1 VRISEAGPGSP
12 REARAEVVRAPGRSA
27 ALATAIRRADRRMRS
42 RTNGSRMR
50 ALRFILPA
58 AVFAVIAWF
67 LLAGLD
73 RNPRDIPSPLIGKP
87 APDFSLPVTHDLAR
101 TWSPQSLRGKVWL
114 LNVWGSWCAACQVE
128 HPVLNDLARTGEIPI
143 IGLAWKDMPENSI
156 AWLRKLGNPY
166 SVVVSDVQGR
176 VGIDYGVYGAPE
188 TFLIDGA
195 GIIRYKHVGP
205 VTPELLQRKLL
216 PLARELAAS

>member
-1 VRISEAGPGSP
+1 
-12 REARAEVVRAPGRSA
+12 
-27 ALATAIRRADRRMRS
+27 
-42 RTNGSRMR
+42 MR
-50 ALRFILPA
+50 ALRFIVPV

-73 RNPRDIPSPLIGKP
+73 RNPREIPSPLIGKP

-101 TWSPQSLRGKVWL
+101 TWSPQALRGKVWL

-195 GIIRYKHVGP
+195 GVIRYKHVGP
-205 VTPELLQRKLL
+205 VTPELLQQKLL

>member
-1 VRISEAGPGSP
+1 
-12 REARAEVVRAPGRSA
+12 
-27 ALATAIRRADRRMRS
+27 
-42 RTNGSRMR
+42 MR

-58 AVFAVIAWF
+58 VVFAVIAWF

-73 RNPRDIPSPLIGKP
+73 RNPREIPSPLIGKP
-87 APDFSLPVTHDLAR
+87 APDFSLPLTHELAR

-114 LNVWGSWCAACQVE
+114 LNVWGSWCAACQIE
-128 HPVLNDLARTGEIPI
+128 HPVLNDLARSGEIPI
-143 IGLAWKDMPENSI
+143 VGLAWKDMPENSI
-156 AWLRKLGNPY
+156 AWLRRFGNPY

-195 GIIRYKHVGP
+195 GVIRFKHVGP
-205 VTPELLQRKLL
+205 VTPELLQTKLL

>member
-1 VRISEAGPGSP
+1 
-12 REARAEVVRAPGRSA
+12 
-27 ALATAIRRADRRMRS
+27 MR
-42 RTNGSRMR
+42 T
-50 ALRFILPA
+50 LRFVLPA

-101 TWSPQSLRGKVWL
+101 TWSPHSLRGKVWL
-114 LNVWGSWCAACQVE
+114 LNVWGSWCSACQVE

-156 AWLRKLGNPY
+156 AWLQRLGNPY
-166 SVVVSDVQGR
+166 SVVVSDVKGR

-205 VTPELLQRKLL
+205 VTPELLQHKLL

>member
-1 VRISEAGPGSP
+1 
-12 REARAEVVRAPGRSA
+12 
-27 ALATAIRRADRRMRS
+27 
-42 RTNGSRMR
+42 MR

>member
-1 VRISEAGPGSP
+1 
-12 REARAEVVRAPGRSA
+12 
-27 ALATAIRRADRRMRS
+27 MK
-42 RTNGSRMR
+42 

-58 AVFAVIAWF
+58 VVFAVIAWF

-101 TWSPQSLRGKVWL
+101 TWSPQALRGKVWL
-114 LNVWGSWCAACQVE
+114 LNVWGSWCSACQVE
-128 HPVLNDLARTGEIPI
+128 HPVLNDLARSGEIPI
-143 IGLAWKDMPENSI
+143 VGLAWKDMPENSI
-156 AWLRKLGNPY
+156 AWLRRLGNPY

-205 VTPELLQRKLL
+205 VTPELLQQKLL

>member
-1 VRISEAGPGSP
+1 
-12 REARAEVVRAPGRSA
+12 
-27 ALATAIRRADRRMRS
+27 MRS
-42 RTNGSRMR
+42 
-50 ALRFILPA
+50 LRFVLPA

-73 RNPRDIPSPLIGKP
+73 RNPRDIPSPLIGKS

-101 TWSPQSLRGKVWL
+101 EWSPQALRGQVWL
-114 LNVWGSWCAACQVE
+114 LNVWGSWCAACQIE
-128 HPVLNDLARTGEIPI
+128 HPVLNDLARTGELPI
-143 IGLAWKDMPENSI
+143 VGLAWKDMPENSI
-156 AWLRKLGNPY
+156 AWLRRFGNPY
-166 SVVVSDVQGR
+166 SVVISDVQGR

-195 GIIRYKHVGP
+195 GVIRFKHVGP
-205 VTPELLQRKLL
+205 ITPELLQTKLL

>member
-1 VRISEAGPGSP
+1 
-12 REARAEVVRAPGRSA
+12 
-27 ALATAIRRADRRMRS
+27 
-42 RTNGSRMR
+42 MR
-50 ALRFILPA
+50 ALRFLLPA

-73 RNPRDIPSPLIGKP
+73 RNPREIPSPLIGKP

-101 TWSPQSLRGKVWL
+101 SWSPQALRGKVWL

-128 HPVLNDLARTGEIPI
+128 HPVLNDLARTGEITI
-143 IGLAWKDMPENSI
+143 IGLAWKDMPENSL
-156 AWLRKLGNPY
+156 AWLRRLGNPY

-205 VTPELLQRKLL
+205 VTPELLKNKLL

>member
-1 VRISEAGPGSP
+1 
-12 REARAEVVRAPGRSA
+12 
-27 ALATAIRRADRRMRS
+27 
-42 RTNGSRMR
+42 MR

-58 AVFAVIAWF
+58 VVFAVIAWF

-101 TWSPQSLRGKVWL
+101 TWSPQALRGKVWL
-114 LNVWGSWCAACQVE
+114 LNVWGSWCSACQVE
-128 HPVLNDLARTGEIPI
+128 HPLLNDLARSGEIPI
-143 IGLAWKDMPENSI
+143 VGLAWKDMPENSI
-156 AWLRKLGNPY
+156 AWLRRLGNPY

-205 VTPELLQRKLL
+205 VTPELLQQKLL

>member
-1 VRISEAGPGSP
+1 
-12 REARAEVVRAPGRSA
+12 
-27 ALATAIRRADRRMRS
+27 
-42 RTNGSRMR
+42 MR
-50 ALRFILPA
+50 ALRFILPV

-73 RNPRDIPSPLIGKP
+73 RNPREIPSPLIGKA
-87 APDFSLPVTHDLAR
+87 APEFSLPLTHELAR
-101 TWSPQSLRGKVWL
+101 NWSPDALRGKVWL

-143 IGLAWKDMPENSI
+143 VGLAWKDMPENSI
-156 AWLRKLGNPY
+156 AWLRRFGNPY

-195 GIIRYKHVGP
+195 GIIRFKHVGP
-205 VTPELLQRKLL
+205 VTPELLQTKVL
-216 PLARELAAS
+216 PLARQLAAS

>member
-1 VRISEAGPGSP
+1 
-12 REARAEVVRAPGRSA
+12 
-27 ALATAIRRADRRMRS
+27 
-42 RTNGSRMR
+42 MR
-50 ALRFILPA
+50 ALRFIVPV
-58 AVFAVIAWF
+58 AVFAIIAWF

-73 RNPRDIPSPLIGKP
+73 RNPREIPSPLIGKP

-101 TWSPQSLRGKVWL
+101 TWSPQALRGKVWL

-128 HPVLNDLARTGEIPI
+128 HPVLNDLARTGEIPL

-205 VTPELLQRKLL
+205 VTPELLQQKLL

>member
-1 VRISEAGPGSP
+1 
-12 REARAEVVRAPGRSA
+12 
-27 ALATAIRRADRRMRS
+27 
-42 RTNGSRMR
+42 MR

-73 RNPRDIPSPLIGKP
+73 RNPREIPSPLIGKP
-87 APDFSLPVTHDLAR
+87 APEFSLPVTHDLAR

>member
-1 VRISEAGPGSP
+1 
-12 REARAEVVRAPGRSA
+12 
-27 ALATAIRRADRRMRS
+27 
-42 RTNGSRMR
+42 MR

-73 RNPRDIPSPLIGKP
+73 RNPREIPSPLIGKP

-101 TWSPQSLRGKVWL
+101 TWSPQALRGKVWL
-114 LNVWGSWCAACQVE
+114 LNVWGSWCAACQIE

-143 IGLAWKDMPENSI
+143 VGLAWKDMPENSI
-156 AWLRKLGNPY
+156 AWLRRLGNPY
-166 SVVVSDVQGR
+166 SVVVSDLQGR

-195 GIIRYKHVGP
+195 GIIRFKHVGP
-205 VTPELLQRKLL
+205 VTPELLQTKLL

>member
-1 VRISEAGPGSP
+1 
-12 REARAEVVRAPGRSA
+12 
-27 ALATAIRRADRRMRS
+27 
-42 RTNGSRMR
+42 MR

-101 TWSPQSLRGKVWL
+101 TWSPQALRGKVWL
-114 LNVWGSWCAACQVE
+114 LNVWGSWCSACQVE

-143 IGLAWKDMPENSI
+143 VGLAWKDMPENSI
-156 AWLRKLGNPY
+156 AWLRRLGNPY

-195 GIIRYKHVGP
+195 GVIRYKHVGP
-205 VTPELLQRKLL
+205 VTPELLQQKLL

>member
-1 VRISEAGPGSP
+1 
-12 REARAEVVRAPGRSA
+12 
-27 ALATAIRRADRRMRS
+27 
-42 RTNGSRMR
+42 MR

-73 RNPRDIPSPLIGKP
+73 RNPREIPSPLIGKP

-101 TWSPQSLRGKVWL
+101 TWSPQALRGKVWL
-114 LNVWGSWCAACQVE
+114 LNVWGSWCAACQIE

-143 IGLAWKDMPENSI
+143 VGLAWKDMPENSI
-156 AWLRKLGNPY
+156 AWLRRLGNPY

-188 TFLIDGA
+188 TFLIAGA
-195 GIIRYKHVGP
+195 GIIRFKHVGP
-205 VTPELLQRKLL
+205 VTPELLQTKLL

>member
-1 VRISEAGPGSP
+1 
-12 REARAEVVRAPGRSA
+12 
-27 ALATAIRRADRRMRS
+27 
-42 RTNGSRMR
+42 MR

-58 AVFAVIAWF
+58 AIFAVIAWF

-73 RNPRDIPSPLIGKP
+73 RNPREIPSPLIGKP
-87 APDFSLPVTHDLAR
+87 APEFSLPLTHELAR
-101 TWSPQSLRGKVWL
+101 TWSPQALRGKVWL
-114 LNVWGSWCAACQVE
+114 LNVWGSWCAACQIE
-128 HPVLNDLARTGEIPI
+128 HPVLNDLARSGEIPI
-143 IGLAWKDMPENSI
+143 VGLAWKDMPENSI
-156 AWLRKLGNPY
+156 AWLRRFGNPY

-195 GIIRYKHVGP
+195 VIIRYKHVGP
-205 VTPELLQRKLL
+205 VTPELLQTKLL

>member
-1 VRISEAGPGSP
+1 
-12 REARAEVVRAPGRSA
+12 
-27 ALATAIRRADRRMRS
+27 
-42 RTNGSRMR
+42 MR

-58 AVFAVIAWF
+58 VVFAVIAWF

-73 RNPRDIPSPLIGKP
+73 RNPREIPSPLIGKP
-87 APDFSLPVTHDLAR
+87 APDFSLPVTHELAR

-114 LNVWGSWCAACQVE
+114 LNVWGSWCAACQIE
-128 HPVLNDLARTGEIPI
+128 HPVLNDLARSGEIPI
-143 IGLAWKDMPENSI
+143 VGLAWKDMPENSI
-156 AWLRKLGNPY
+156 AWLRRFGNPY

-195 GIIRYKHVGP
+195 GIIRFKHVGP
-205 VTPELLQRKLL
+205 ITPELLQTKLL

>member
-1 VRISEAGPGSP
+1 
-12 REARAEVVRAPGRSA
+12 
-27 ALATAIRRADRRMRS
+27 
-42 RTNGSRMR
+42 MR

-73 RNPRDIPSPLIGKP
+73 RNPREIPSPLIGKP

-101 TWSPQSLRGKVWL
+101 TWSPQALRGKVWL
-114 LNVWGSWCAACQVE
+114 LNVWGSWCAACQIE

-143 IGLAWKDMPENSI
+143 VGLAWKDMPENSI
-156 AWLRKLGNPY
+156 AWLRRLGNPY

-195 GIIRYKHVGP
+195 GIIRFKHVGP
-205 VTPELLQRKLL
+205 VTPELLQTKLL

>member
-1 VRISEAGPGSP
+1 
-12 REARAEVVRAPGRSA
+12 
-27 ALATAIRRADRRMRS
+27 
-42 RTNGSRMR
+42 MR
-50 ALRFILPA
+50 ALRFIVPV

-73 RNPRDIPSPLIGKP
+73 RNPREIPSPLIGKP

-101 TWSPQSLRGKVWL
+101 TWSPQALRGKVWL

-128 HPVLNDLARTGEIPI
+128 HPVLNDLARSGEIPI

-205 VTPELLQRKLL
+205 VTPELLQQKLL

>member
-1 VRISEAGPGSP
+1 
-12 REARAEVVRAPGRSA
+12 
-27 ALATAIRRADRRMRS
+27 
-42 RTNGSRMR
+42 MR
-50 ALRFILPA
+50 ALRFVLPA

-73 RNPRDIPSPLIGKP
+73 RNPREIPSPLIGKP
-87 APDFSLPVTHDLAR
+87 APEFSLPVTHDLAR

>member
-1 VRISEAGPGSP
+1 
-12 REARAEVVRAPGRSA
+12 
-27 ALATAIRRADRRMRS
+27 
-42 RTNGSRMR
+42 MR

-73 RNPRDIPSPLIGKP
+73 RNPREIPSPLIGKP

-101 TWSPQSLRGKVWL
+101 SWSPQSLRGKVWL

-128 HPVLNDLARTGEIPI
+128 HPVLNDLARTGEIAI
-143 IGLAWKDMPENSI
+143 VGLAWKDMPENSI
-156 AWLRKLGNPY
+156 AWLRRLGNPY

-205 VTPELLQRKLL
+205 VTPELLQKKLL